1 MVNGPVQVPIGS
13 ICSPTYAAG
22 ARIPVLGAAR
32 RSGSRTL
39 GSGVVMRTVM
49 SPVAATDAT
58 TLGENARAGASAA
71 STWFSAPA
79 TAAASRSSPFWNFT
93 PSRIVTSHSV
103 GETCS
108 QPVASAG
115 TSAPSKS
122 TRARASRHPTL
133 VRTNASSDSIAQP
146 AVGGNASAMTSFPP
160 AANAE
165 LTDTASMASSPDRTP
180 RATLVAW

>member
-1 MVNGPVQVPIGS
+1 
-13 ICSPTYAAG
+13 
-22 ARIPVLGAAR
+22 
-32 RSGSRTL
+32 
-39 GSGVVMRTVM
+39 MRTVM

-71 STWFSAPA
+71 STWLSAPA
-79 TAAASRSSPFWNFT
+79 TAAASSDSPFWNFT
-93 PSRIVTSHSV
+93 PSRMVTSHSV

-122 TRARASRHPTL
+122 RRASPSRHPAL
-133 VRTNASSDSIAQP
+133 VSVKESSVSIAHP

-165 LTDTASMASSPDRTP
+165 LTDTASRASNPVRTL
-180 RATLVAW
+180 RATLVAS